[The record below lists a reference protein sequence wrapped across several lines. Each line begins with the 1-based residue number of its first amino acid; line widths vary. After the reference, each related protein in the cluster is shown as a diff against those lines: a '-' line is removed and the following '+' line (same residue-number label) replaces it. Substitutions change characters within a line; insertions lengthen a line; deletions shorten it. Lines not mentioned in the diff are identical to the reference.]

1 MRRSRRAGTGSGSRS
16 TLALVVADVFGTTLV
31 TERCR
36 AVLLA
41 SGVTRVVGST
51 IILAFRA
58 NKPGDCILKLVH
70 IRVGPAYTL
79 TREVESARIAVVP
92 ENCPTQGV
100 AAVLLCV
107 APIRL
112 LEGGDLGWVDCEG
125 RVRVG
130 LSGDQR
136 ESRERQKRDSIGEHC
151 RGDGLLSMMD

>member
-58 NKPGDCILKLVH
+58 NKLFGNRVSDSCGWGDSAVNKAE
-70 IRVGPAYTL
+70 RV
-79 TREVESARIAVVP
+79 
-92 ENCPTQGV
+92 
-100 AAVLLCV
+100 
-107 APIRL
+107 
-112 LEGGDLGWVDCEG
+112 
-125 RVRVG
+125 
-130 LSGDQR
+130 
-136 ESRERQKRDSIGEHC
+136 
-151 RGDGLLSMMD
+151 